1 MIRIIRQLRVRDI
14 DGSSSFSTLPLIPAS
29 GTFRRVSESGDNGK
43 AESIEIRARL
53 KWEADRAIL
62 HKDLIMELTFDNG
75 DTESVGTVDM
85 PLRLNVE
92 ENGPLIISAS
102 YLRRL

>member
-43 AESIEIRARL
+43 AESMEIRARL
-53 KWEADRAIL
+53 KWEPDREIL
-62 HKDLIMELTFDNG
+62 HKDLIMEVTFDNG
-75 DTESVGTVDM
+75 DTETVGTADM